1 MEQYSMTNQKDAA
14 EALAAMEPQEVT
26 ARPIEVITAEIWLYK
41 QQAGAA
47 ILEIGRR
54 LIEAKAQLSH
64 GEWLPW
70 LEEKVEFSDATAN
83 RFMRLARE
91 YENPSLVTDLGA
103 SKALVLLA
111 LPASEREEFVAEKHE
126 VNGTEKSV
134 AEMSRREL
142 EKVIKERDAA
152 QQRAEAM
159 EKELEDQL
167 EEQRTVYDV
176 DMADV
181 RAKLEEAENRA
192 EGYRVKLEQE
202 RAKAAG
208 EMTEAADE
216 LAALREQLE
225 DLQNA
230 PKNVAVEKI
239 VDQEAIDAAAAKA
252 KADAEKTLKAK
263 IEKAEK
269 AKDAAE
275 KAKAKA
281 EQELAALKVAQEEA
295 TAIREREK
303 QTLADQVQALQKKLA
318 VASSSEMTIFKLHFE
333 AGQASINKM
342 TDCIERMT
350 EAGDAEGAGKLKNAL
365 VAMLTTTMEVL
376 K

>member
-1 MEQYSMTNQKDAA
+1 MNEITNTTELATTPEQ
-14 EALAAMEPQEVT
+14 ALE

-70 LEEKVEFSDATAN
+70 LEEKVEFSDVTAN

-111 LPASEREEFVAEKHE
+111 LPASERDDFVAEKHE

-134 AEMSRREL
+134 SEMSRREL
-142 EKVIKERDAA
+142 EKVIKERDEAR
-152 QQRAEAM
+152 QRAEALEKDM
-159 EKELEDQL
+159 ETQL
-167 EEQRTVYDV
+167 EEQRAVYDV
-176 DMADV
+176 DMADA
-181 RAKLEEAENRA
+181 RAKIEEAENRA
-192 EGYRVKLEQE
+192 KGYELKLEQVN
-202 RAKAAG
+202 AQAA
-208 EMTEAADE
+208 EDLKEAEETVRQLRQE
-216 LAALREQLE
+216 LQ

-230 PKNVAVEKI
+230 PKDVAVEPT
-239 VDQEAIDAAAAKA
+239 VDTEAISAAEEAARKETE
-252 KADAEKTLKAK
+252 EKLKAK

-269 AKDAAE
+269 ARE
-275 KAKAKA
+275 KA
-281 EQELAALKVAQEEA
+281 EQAKSKAEQDLAAMKVAQEQA
-295 TAIREREK
+295 AAIAEREK
-303 QTLADQVQALQKKLA
+303 KAMADQVQDLQKKLA

-333 AGQASINKM
+333 QGQGSINKM
-342 TDCIERMT
+342 AECISKME
-350 EAGDAEGAGKLKNAL
+350 EAGDTEGAGKLKNAL
-365 VAMLTTTMEVL
+365 ITLLNSTLEVL